1 MREKQDGLTLLAYA
15 LIGAGALIYGA
26 GVLATLVAGIVIAG
40 PLSLLAIGVL
50 GLPVIGVGILLIKV
64 IRDRMN
70 DPEDRH
76 YSNDI
81 HD

>member
-15 LIGAGALIYGA
+15 LIGAGALIYGV

-40 PLSLLAIGVL
+40 PLSLLAISVL